1 MLSSASLSSL
11 LPLQSCQF
19 KFPVKK
25 VRNVV
30 EFVELIHAERL
41 LPLSRISRHA
51 RSTEDLDG
59 MVCNAISE
67 STTPRSCDKT
77 WYCNASGRIQTMLQ
91 LECNANAHPG
101 CQPTS
106 RVGTA

>member
-1 MLSSASLSSL
+1 MMKSENACSPCMLLT
-11 LPLQSCQF
+11 Q
-19 KFPVKK
+19 
-25 VRNVV
+25 
-30 EFVELIHAERL
+30 
-41 LPLSRISRHA
+41 
-51 RSTEDLDG
+51 DLDG